1 MTTDQ
6 KGRPRP
12 PGLRALGAAEPP
24 HAIIVDSLPFSL
36 VEVFKHDS
44 LAATAL
50 YENLSAGK
58 KIVCKFNRIQPV
70 LGIPMAWLGRWLA
83 GRERHF
89 YALLGDL
96 PCISKGCGPVFHDG
110 TVLPHAHAHYYI
122 EGRVLRKE
130 DRLPASFFAA
140 LASQLES
147 VHSRGVYLLDLNKRE
162 NILMDE
168 AGQPQL
174 IDFQIA
180 VQVRPEARFPFANTL
195 RQELQRC
202 DDYHLMKHRIKLGDG
217 SETDLPDAATP
228 PFFVQIHRF
237 VYQPLIRL
245 RRAFLVKLGVRTGQ
259 GKAQS
264 EHFLEVGLRDEDDT
278 GVQK

>member
-1 MTTDQ
+1 MNTTVQ

-24 HAIIVDSLPFSL
+24 DSITVDALPFSL
-36 VEVFKHDS
+36 LEVYKHDS
-44 LAATAL
+44 IAATAL
-50 YENLSAGK
+50 YGHEESGK
-58 KIVCKFNRIQPV
+58 KIVCKFNRIHPV
-70 LGIPMAWLGRWLA
+70 FGIPTAWLGQKLA
-83 GRERHF
+83 RREKHF
-89 YALLGDL
+89 YALLDDL
-96 PCISKGCGPVFHDG
+96 PCVSKGCGPVLCNG
-110 TVLPHAHAHYYI
+110 AELAHAHAHYFI

-130 DRLPASFFAA
+130 DKLPASFFATLSA
-140 LASQLES
+140 HLDA

-168 AGQPQL
+168 SGQPRL

-180 VQVRPEARFPFANTL
+180 VQVRPEARFPLAGIL
-195 RQELQRC
+195 RNELQRC
-202 DDYHLMKHRIKLGDG
+202 DDYHLMKHRLKLGDG
-217 SETDLPDAATP
+217 SETDLPDTAVP
-228 PFFVQIHRF
+228 PFFVRLHRC

-264 EHFLEVGLRDEDDT
+264 EHFLEVGLRDDE
-278 GVQK
+278 KN